1 LGIDGI
7 DDGAVL
13 NDTSA
18 VAEGD
23 IIANRRKNLVVEK
36 PKVVLSGHFPAYDLS
51 IYSLLISYQPRQADF
66 FIDIERCP

>member
-1 LGIDGI
+1 LGI

-13 NDTSA
+13 SDTSA

-36 PKVVLSGHFPAYDLS
+36 PKVVLSGHFPVYDLS
-51 IYSLLISYQPRQADF
+51 IYSLLFVSTPPSGLLHRH
-66 FIDIERCP
+66 